1 MLLHKTGTG
10 SLAYSDV
17 VNARGNT
24 DYVSNGKV
32 CKNASMQMVLVSG
45 TQDLDLL
52 SGYEPGTIAYTAGLK
67 NMWQKSPS
75 GQWVEF

>member
-1 MLLHKTGTG
+1 MLMHKTGIPVPTY
-10 SLAYSDV
+10 ADV
-17 VNARGNT
+17 INARGNT
-24 DYVSNGKV
+24 DYVSNGEV

-45 TQDLDLL
+45 TQDFDLL

-67 NMWQKSPS
+67 SMWLKSPS